1 MTSSI
6 AQLQTLIAE
15 YQNFKNAYNTA
26 GAALNNVITIGTV
39 LFGDPNLAAE
49 FPNSITAYKAYLV
62 SLQTSI
68 NTFIGALPV
77 EPPLNG

>member
-1 MTSSI
+1 MTNSI
-6 AQLQTLIAE
+6 AQLQTIIAE
-15 YQNFKNAYNTA
+15 YQNFKSAYNTA
-26 GAALNNVITIGTV
+26 GSALNNVIASGTV
-39 LFGDPNLAAE
+39 LFNDANFAAE

-77 EPPLNG
+77 EPPLSG